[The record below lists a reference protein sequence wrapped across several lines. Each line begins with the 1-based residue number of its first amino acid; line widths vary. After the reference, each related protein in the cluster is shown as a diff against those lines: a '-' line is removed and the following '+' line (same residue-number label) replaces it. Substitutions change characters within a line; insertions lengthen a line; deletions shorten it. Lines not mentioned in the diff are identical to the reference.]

1 MKKVLLLLA
10 EGFEFYEASVFVDVI
25 GWNNREGDHST
36 HLYTCGFTKEVGSTF
51 GQKLVV
57 DQLIE
62 ELDPDDFEALAI
74 PGGFQEF
81 GYFESALRPEIFGL
95 IKRFHNCKKIIA
107 SVATGAII
115 VARSG
120 VLSGKSEASYNLNP
134 IRQQS
139 LVNLEA
145 ILCMEPIVM
154 DGNIITSWNPSTA
167 LDVAFALLEH
177 LTNKENVLNVKRL
190 MGFKICQPN
199 TLV

>member
-10 EGFEFYEASVFVDVI
+10 EGFEFYEASVFVDVL
-25 GWNNREGDHST
+25 GWNSLEGDHST
-36 HLYTCGFTKEVGSTF
+36 QLYTCGFTKEVGSTF

-62 ELDPDDFEALAI
+62 ELDPDDFDALAI

-81 GYFESALRPEIFGL
+81 GYFESALRPEISGL
-95 IKRFHNCKKIIA
+95 IKRFHNSKKMIA
-107 SVATGAII
+107 SICTGAIA
-115 VARSG
+115 VAQSG
-120 VLSGKSEASYNLNP
+120 VLTGKRATTYNLNP
-134 IRQQS
+134 LRQQS
-139 LVNLEA
+139 LVDLGA
-145 ILCMEPIVM
+145 ILTKEPIVI

-167 LDVAFALLEH
+167 FDVAFALLEH

-199 TLV
+199 TLA